1 VVAAFVGAFTDRS
14 DATGDA
20 VGFGVA

>member
-1 VVAAFVGAFTDRS
+1 VAAFVGAFGDRA

-20 VGFGVA
+20 VGFGIS